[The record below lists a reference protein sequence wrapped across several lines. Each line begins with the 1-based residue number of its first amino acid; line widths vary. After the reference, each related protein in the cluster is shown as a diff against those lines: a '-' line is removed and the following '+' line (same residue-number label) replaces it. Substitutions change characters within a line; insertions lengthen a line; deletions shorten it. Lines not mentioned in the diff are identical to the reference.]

1 MHLKLPPPLVLL
13 LTLGGMYLLATYW
26 PLWSF
31 SFAGQQVIVL
41 LLCLIGAILGLAGIV
56 SFAKAR
62 TTVDPHRPKKATRLV
77 TTGIYR
83 FSRNPMYLS
92 LAVLLIAAFF
102 YLGTLSSLVM
112 VPLFVFYINN
122 FQIGPEEEV
131 LSELFGDEYQQY
143 CTQVRRW
150 C

>member
-13 LTLGGMYLLATYW
+13 ITLGGMYFLATYW

-31 SFAGQQVIVL
+31 SSAGQQVIVL
-41 LLCLIGAILGLAGIV
+41 ILCLIAAILGLAGIV
-56 SFAKAR
+56 SFAKAS

-112 VPLFVFYINN
+112 LPLFVFYMNN
-122 FQIGPEEEV
+122 FQIEPEEEV
-131 LSELFGDEYQQY
+131 LSELFGDEYHQY